1 VLVCNSFTRAGPVCL
16 CSGDQD
22 THPCDNLSLMLC
34 MQQVSSEQQAPG
46 SNREV
51 EEAASA
57 VAKGK
62 HTLCYF

>member
-1 VLVCNSFTRAGPVCL
+1 
-16 CSGDQD
+16 
-22 THPCDNLSLMLC
+22 MLC

-62 HTLCYF
+62 CTAMLFHVALCPFGFACYPWNAFAAVLLHS